1 MEHSQKEI
9 GRRIKSRREYLH
21 LSQTAL
27 SELAGVSRVTISNW
41 ERGERSINASELP
54 ALASALKVPLA
65 YFYGDEE
72 SEGPLINSY
81 YSGLSPARR
90 ATADE
95 IIRAL
100 WLEDQQ
106 GETTQ
111 GKKAE

>member
-1 MEHSQKEI
+1 MEQLQKEI
-9 GRRIKSRREYLH
+9 GKRIRSRREYLH
-21 LSQTAL
+21 LSQEAL

-41 ERGERSINASELP
+41 ERGERSINAAELP
-54 ALASALKVPLA
+54 ALAEALKVPLA
-65 YFYGDEE
+65 YFYGEE
-72 SEGPLINSY
+72 EIEGPLISSY